1 MGDDVP
7 ILGALVTLLKA
18 MGYCYFCWCFYT
30 SLWSYVIIMVIR
42 AEWKTSKSEM
52 LKFSGRLW
60 TTSPSWYQNSFRNHD
75 RTIILLRNW
84 ANRNY
89 RTRCTPPETCVLACT
104 DRKNSRVLFSIG
116 IVCPNIEKAREVE
129 KIEFECLGAMQGPVH
144 SKCVRACVH
153 RPLHDPLTL
162 EFNFSNWYCIFY
174 VRKDY
179 ASWK

>member
-1 MGDDVP
+1 MNH
-7 ILGALVTLLKA
+7 VTLLISEQ
-18 MGYCYFCWCFYT
+18 F
-30 SLWSYVIIMVIR
+30 SESWSDNYPF
-42 AEWKTSKSEM
+42 AKLSKQELQNKVHPARNVRSCVHAKKNF
-52 LKFSGRLW
+52 LKFSGRSI

-75 RTIILLRNW
+75 QTIRLLRNW
-84 ANRNY
+84 ANMNY
-89 RTRCTPPETCVLACT
+89 RTGCTPPETCVLACT
-104 DRKNSRVLFSIG
+104 HRKNSRVLFSIG

-162 EFNFSNWYCIFY
+162 EFNFSNWSCLFY